1 MAESPHDRPDARR
14 VAPERRAEPSSDR
27 SVSDSLARSTA
38 RSHDA
43 GARRPDL
50 TRRRGEELLIGRLVN
65 HGRATYQYRADQDLS
80 YQVKIL
86 TSRGPRTLWGK
97 DLERALR
104 ESETQPK
111 NGDLIGVRRS
121 AREVVTV
128 TSRQRDAD
136 GHVVSQSER
145 QAHRSHWV
153 VEKVQFFAERAKL
166 ARQVRDEQVDV
177 RAAVKAHPEL
187 KSAFLSVRA
196 AEEFASQ
203 KISDPHDRARFL
215 ELIRGAM
222 AGSIQKGEPLPSVR
236 LRQPTRSA
244 TQTPAKTPVTRER
257 DEPTR

>member
-1 MAESPHDRPDARR
+1 MAESPRDGVDARR
-14 VAPERRAEPSSDR
+14 LTPERRAEPSSDR
-27 SVSDSLARSTA
+27 SLPAALERVPGRSQ
-38 RSHDA
+38 DA
-43 GARRPDL
+43 GGRRPDL
-50 TRRRGEELLIGRLVN
+50 ARRRGEELLIGRMVG
-65 HGRATYQYRADQDLS
+65 HGRATYQYRADQELS
-80 YQVKIL
+80 YQVTIL

-111 NGDLIGVRRS
+111 AGDLVGVRRT

-128 TSRQRDAD
+128 TSRQRDPD
-136 GHVVSQSER
+136 GRVMSQSER
-145 QAHRSHWV
+145 QAHRSQWI
-153 VEKVQFFAERAKL
+153 VEKVQFFAERARL

-196 AEEFASQ
+196 AEEFAAQ
-203 KISDPHDRARFL
+203 KISDPGDRARFL

-222 AGSIQKGEPLPSVR
+222 AGSIRKGEPLPSVR
-236 LRQPTRSA
+236 LREPSRNAKQA
-244 TQTPAKTPVTRER
+244 PAKPPATRER